1 MKLSHRFRNKL
12 FKNSAYRP
20 VELDVCCIA
29 WTSLQKGK
37 RPSLQVCSCT
47 SPTTKRPP
55 PYYPVGSAVS
65 AGTQVWSCYYASL
78 PSARNTMIKLK
89 VSDRRCAPFSRFN
102 YVQLLSAPAPRCCT
116 SGVGYCSSVKRLFST
131 SVSIT
136 HSSWWLNNLG
146 IHPGLSHPPPPQKKK
161 KTLESSFWRKCFCSF
176 FPVWENRGRTDEVL
190 LSDWGN
196 KAQRD
201 WGLHPLSQTLLSLSY
216 LSSWM
221 RLSKDQM
228 MNMKKEHLVA
238 KRLSDICIL
247 ALYLLIRVY
256 FGSYFRFSLS
266 RSQRKVVH

>member
-1 MKLSHRFRNKL
+1 MKLSHRFRSKL

-161 KTLESSFWRKCFCSF
+161 KRWKVHFGGNVFARSFQFERTEVGLMRFCWVTEGTKRS
-176 FPVWENRGRTDEVL
+176 ETEV
-190 LSDWGN
+190 
-196 KAQRD
+196 
-201 WGLHPLSQTLLSLSY
+201 
-216 LSSWM
+216 
-221 RLSKDQM
+221 
-228 MNMKKEHLVA
+228 
-238 KRLSDICIL
+238 CIL
-247 ALYLLIRVY
+247 CPRRY
-256 FGSYFRFSLS
+256 
-266 RSQRKVVH
+266 

>member
-1 MKLSHRFRNKL
+1 MKLSHRFRSKL
-12 FKNSAYRP
+12 FKNSAFRL

-37 RPSLQVCSCT
+37 CPSLQVCSCT

-161 KTLESSFWRKCFCSF
+161 KKNVGKFILEEMFLLVLSSLREQRSDWWGSAEWLREQSAARLRFASSVPDVIKFKLLKLL
-176 FPVWENRGRTDEVL
+176 DEV
-190 LSDWGN
+190 
-196 KAQRD
+196 
-201 WGLHPLSQTLLSLSY
+201 
-216 LSSWM
+216 
-221 RLSKDQM
+221 
-228 MNMKKEHLVA
+228 E
-238 KRLSDICIL
+238 
-247 ALYLLIRVY
+247 
-256 FGSYFRFSLS
+256 
-266 RSQRKVVH
+266 